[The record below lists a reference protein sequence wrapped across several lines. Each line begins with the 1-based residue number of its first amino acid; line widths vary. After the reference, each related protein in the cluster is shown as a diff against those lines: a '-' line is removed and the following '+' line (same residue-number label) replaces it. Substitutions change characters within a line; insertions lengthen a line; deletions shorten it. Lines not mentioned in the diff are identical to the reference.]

1 MHLSHGQGL
10 REHLS
15 FRRMHSRHDLA
26 LEGLL
31 LLLLL
36 LLLALVLLLVLVLV
50 LLLLLVMPL

>member
-31 LLLLL
+31 LLLL
-36 LLLALVLLLVLVLV
+36 ALVLLLVLVLV